1 MSIVLF
7 SAFWGIGVDSL
18 RSRVNRWL
26 PVLLWMGFIF
36 FLSSQPHLPRYPDH
50 IIDFLLKKV
59 AHLFEYALLAI
70 LLHRAVGDESG
81 RWALLI
87 GGLYA
92 LSDEL
97 HQSFVPG
104 RNAALLDLAFDVLGV
119 IFGLYMAK
127 MVISPKG
134 RSC

>member
-1 MSIVLF
+1 M
-7 SAFWGIGVDSL
+7 DDL

-26 PVLLWMGFIF
+26 LVLLWMGLIF
-36 FLSSQPHLPRYPDH
+36 FLSSQPHLPHYPSLL
-50 IIDFLLKKV
+50 IDLLLKKL
-59 AHLFEYALLAI
+59 AHLLEYVVLAMLLYRAMGSKGFWWALLA
-70 LLHRAVGDESG
+70 
-81 RWALLI
+81 

-104 RNAALLDLAFDVLGV
+104 RNAELLDLAFDTLGV
-119 IFGLYMAK
+119 ALGLYMAK

-134 RSC
+134 

>member
-1 MSIVLF
+1 M
-7 SAFWGIGVDSL
+7 DDL

-26 PVLLWMGFIF
+26 PALLWMGFIF
-36 FLSSQPHLPRYPDH
+36 FLSSQPHLPRYPTPL
-50 IIDFLLKKV
+50 IDLLLKKV
-59 AHLFEYALLAI
+59 AHLLEYFVLAI
-70 LLHRAVGDESG
+70 LLHRAVGG
-81 RWALLI
+81 QGGWWALVI

-92 LSDEL
+92 LSDEF

-104 RNAALLDLAFDVLGV
+104 RNAELLDLTLDILGV
-119 IFGLYMAK
+119 VLGLYMAK

>member
-1 MSIVLF
+1 
-7 SAFWGIGVDSL
+7 
-18 RSRVNRWL
+18 
-26 PVLLWMGFIF
+26 MGFIF
-36 FLSSQPHLPRYPDH
+36 FLSSQPHLPRYPYPL
-50 IIDFLLKKV
+50 IDLLLKKA
-59 AHLFEYALLAI
+59 AHLFEYAILAI
-70 LLHRAVGDESG
+70 LLHRAVGNGSG
-81 RWALLI
+81 RWVLLI

-104 RNAALLDLAFDVLGV
+104 RNAGLLDLAFDTLGL
-119 IFGLYMAK
+119 FLGLYMAK

>member
-1 MSIVLF
+1 MRYRSSLF
-7 SAFWGIGVDSL
+7 FGVMGMDNL

-26 PVLLWMGFIF
+26 PVFLWMGFIF
-36 FLSSQPHLPRYPDH
+36 FLSSQPHLPRYPH
-50 IIDFLLKKV
+50 PRIDFFLKKA
-59 AHLFEYALLAI
+59 AHLLEYAVLAI
-70 LLHRAVGDESG
+70 LLHRAVGNEG
-81 RWALLI
+81 GWRALLM

-92 LSDEL
+92 ASDEF

-104 RNAALLDLAFDVLGV
+104 RNGELLDLAFDILGVVLG
-119 IFGLYMAK
+119 LYVAR

>member
-1 MSIVLF
+1 MIE
-7 SAFWGIGVDSL
+7 VDNL

-36 FLSSQPHLPRYPDH
+36 FLSSQSHLPCYPSPF
-50 IIDFLLKKV
+50 IDLFFKKA
-59 AHLFEYALLAI
+59 AHLLEYVVLAI
-70 LLHRAVGDESG
+70 LLHRAMGDEG
-81 RWALLI
+81 GWQALLI

-92 LSDEL
+92 LSDEF

-104 RNAALLDLAFDVLGV
+104 RTAELLDLAFDILGVVLG
-119 IFGLYMAK
+119 FYMAR
-127 MVISPKG
+127 MVISSKG

>member
-1 MSIVLF
+1 MFNLP
-7 SAFWGIGVDSL
+7 
-18 RSRVNRWL
+18 SRVNRWL
-26 PVLLWMGFIF
+26 PVVLWMGLIF
-36 FLSSQPHLPRYPDH
+36 FLSSQPHLPRYPTPS
-50 IIDFLLKKV
+50 IDLLLNRV
-59 AHLFEYALLAI
+59 AHLFEYAVLAI

-104 RNAALLDLAFDVLGV
+104 RNAELLDLAFDVLGV
-119 IFGLYMAK
+119 ILGLYIAK